1 MCSRRLS
8 RIIRMLS
15 APLAVAFLVI
25 LYRESQYNKIYGQ
38 QERDFMSLHSKIHK
52 IYIDGYKIWKFD
64 FFLLK
69 IFEILDF
76 WSVNIIFQIKN
87 GDFEIKNYENFD
99 CKKPNFFISY
109 RSSHSKEEMPSSK
122 IMLTDLAPSSDLVWV
137 L

>member
-1 MCSRRLS
+1 
-8 RIIRMLS
+8 
-15 APLAVAFLVI
+15 
-25 LYRESQYNKIYGQ
+25 
-38 QERDFMSLHSKIHK
+38 MSLHSKIHK

-99 CKKPNFFISY
+99 CKKPIFSFHID
-109 RSSHSKEEMPSSK
+109 RLIAKKECPNPK
-122 IMLTDLAPSSDLVWV
+122 
-137 L
+137 